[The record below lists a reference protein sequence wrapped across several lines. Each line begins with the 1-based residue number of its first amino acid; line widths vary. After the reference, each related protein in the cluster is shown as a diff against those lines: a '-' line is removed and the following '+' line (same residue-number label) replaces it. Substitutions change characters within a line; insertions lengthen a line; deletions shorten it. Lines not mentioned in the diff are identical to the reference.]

1 MDEDKR
7 AKTLYEGNEHMRKI
21 FIVVAGA
28 VLTAAVGASW
38 AAEDQKVQVELI
50 NGQRQPVGEAT
61 LTETPSGVLM
71 RVQLRQNA
79 PGIKPGAHAIHLHEV
94 GECDPPFKSAGGH
107 FNPSKKKHGFLS
119 KEGRHAGDLPNI
131 YVPDKARAT
140 FEFLLPDVK
149 LGPGEGTL
157 RDNNGSALVIH
168 ESADDYRTDPAGD
181 SGDRVACGVIAAKGA
196 AK

>member
-1 MDEDKR
+1 MRSMILVAMGALALSACGCEAQAQVPAAA
-7 AKTLYEGNEHMRKI
+7 AKAEILDGKGEKI
-21 FIVVAGA
+21 G
-28 VLTAAVGASW
+28 TAALTELADGGGVEIA
-38 AAEDQKVQVELI
+38 VELSKL
-50 NGQRQPVGEAT
+50 P
-61 LTETPSGVLM
+61 
-71 RVQLRQNA
+71 
-79 PGIKPGAHAIHLHEV
+79 PGPHAIHIHTV
-94 GECDPPFKSAGGH
+94 GQCHGPDFKSAGGH
-107 FNPSKKKHGFLS
+107 FNPSKKKHGFLT

-131 YVPDKARAT
+131 YVPEKGRAT

-181 SGDRVACGVIAAKGA
+181 SGDRVACGVITAKGA